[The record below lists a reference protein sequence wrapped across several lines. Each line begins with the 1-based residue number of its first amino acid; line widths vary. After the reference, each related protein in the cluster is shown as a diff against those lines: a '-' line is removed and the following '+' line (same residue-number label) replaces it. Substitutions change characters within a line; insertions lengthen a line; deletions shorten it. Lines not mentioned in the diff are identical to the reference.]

1 MGLLAQRLAGGP
13 GVRADWPRDLQPLSR
28 AETIALQQALNAR
41 GFGAGTADGLLGP
54 ATRDA
59 IRRWQRSVGEPAD
72 GYPTVQLLQRLATP

>member
-1 MGLLAQRLAGGP
+1 M
-13 GVRADWPRDLQPLSR
+13 
-28 AETIALQQALNAR
+28 
-41 GFGAGTADGLLGP
+41 LGP